1 MSFGRLPGLGSAMS
15 LPFIGADRAASE
27 RDDELL
33 AWVDKLP
40 IDSPIIAC
48 RMLEDRLKA
57 VLVGNASL
65 RHRLRHLEILEHG
78 LPALLQRLES
88 TLANTTQPLATPQ
101 RSLAASVLKLL
112 KRFAAGY
119 LSLASEMSNR
129 WMSAGFARP
138 RETALRR
145 AARAVT
151 IRIELAHRAY
161 ANPSAN
167 CWRQL
172 LEIHLLARRDE
183 FLETT
188 DPDSPAESIASLHA
202 RALLTTLADPGR
214 LTNAQIDHVC
224 FYLKRHATLVSFVAP
239 STLSSQQR
247 NQTGLFVIES
257 NGRPARPLWHGTRPG
272 PQAVIMDARPLLRRL
287 QRQID
292 ALAQGAEP
300 GRIGL
305 HANAASPAYRS
316 LLHSLVQKW
325 QLPRARRHPRARF
338 LPRAD
343 LVAGFEQIRRFLGDA
358 AFARRAGE
366 SDNRTDAGESPG
378 EWAITDESPGGFG
391 LRYLGRSASALRVA
405 DVCALRPRE
414 RSLVHLCVVR
424 RAVNL
429 GEREFD
435 IGVEVLAAQGV
446 STTLNLPAE
455 TIGEP
460 RTSVDVIL
468 LPRVPALARQAAILA
483 PVGAVRANSE
493 LLVHWHGRK
502 WRFVTADAVEHFDS
516 CELVPLRL
524 LQDKAPG

>member
-214 LTNAQIDHVC
+214 LTNAQIDHVLLPEAPRNLGE
-224 FYLKRHATLVSFVAP
+224 FRGALDAVLAAAQPDWPVRHRKQRPAGAAAVARHP
-239 STLSSQQR
+239 TR
-247 NQTGLFVIES
+247 TPGGHH
-257 NGRPARPLWHGTRPG
+257 GRP
-272 PQAVIMDARPLLRRL
+272 PLLRRL

-316 LLHSLVQKW
+316 LLHSLAQKW

-378 EWAITDESPGGFG
+378 EWAITDESRAVSGCDTSAAARARSGWPTSVRCVLASVPWCIFAWCA
-391 LRYLGRSASALRVA
+391 GRSTSASANSTSASR
-405 DVCALRPRE
+405 CSPR
-414 RSLVHLCVVR
+414 
-424 RAVNL
+424 
-429 GEREFD
+429 
-435 IGVEVLAAQGV
+435 
-446 STTLNLPAE
+446 
-455 TIGEP
+455 
-460 RTSVDVIL
+460 
-468 LPRVPALARQAAILA
+468 
-483 PVGAVRANSE
+483 
-493 LLVHWHGRK
+493 
-502 WRFVTADAVEHFDS
+502 
-516 CELVPLRL
+516 
-524 LQDKAPG
+524 KA